1 MKIKMKKI
9 SYRYDIYRPRSRH
22 GHEYSKNKK
31 FRHGHEY
38 SKNKK
43 FLGMIWFYMYEETPK
58 QYLKFNS

>member
-1 MKIKMKKI
+1 MKMKMKKI

-31 FRHGHEY
+31 C
-38 SKNKK
+38 
-43 FLGMIWFYMYEETPK
+43 LGMIWFYMYEETPK